1 MVALPARQCDRN
13 CASTP
18 PETRELAAR
27 PAELGKQ
34 NRRQPLAAVHGGF
47 VGRTPGLEE
56 LDQLLAR
63 AVVVPFTIAPDD
75 LQQIIDSLLA
85 SPLAIQGE
93 REIEPRLMVERVGR
107 NLGFEVG

>member
-34 NRRQPLAAVHGGF
+34 NRRQSLAAVHGGL

-56 LDQLLAR
+56 LNQLLAR
-63 AVVVPFTIAPDD
+63 AVVVPFAIALDD
-75 LQQIIDSLLA
+75 LQQVIDGLLPL
-85 SPLAIQGE
+85 PLAVQRE
-93 REIEPRLMVERVGR
+93 REIEARLMVERIGR
-107 NLGFEVG
+107 YLGFE